1 MGVGWVGWVGWMSF
15 LVSHASVCSQ
25 KFSPH
30 LLHLHLEHRHLPTEL
45 SSICL
50 QYAAKV
56 LAAGQVYVLRS
67 IALFQEHGSSW
78 IRHVGLPNHKHS
90 KKTTQKNI
98 PWQIYQ
104 RGRGIVSIRWIDN
117 LTSSHHKHA
126 ACPLHHT
133 CAAWGHLSLWRFNWF
148 CCLSSRRRMSQTR
161 PTRSGYAWS
170 FQKIAM
176 GSFKCPCQEFQV
188 CQSNGWFMLFIIWP
202 MWPPRPTD

>member
-56 LAAGQVYVLRS
+56 FAAGQVYVLRS

-90 KKTTQKNI
+90 KKTTQKK
-98 PWQIYQ
+98 Y
-104 RGRGIVSIRWIDN
+104 SMTN
-117 LTSSHHKHA
+117 LSKRTWDRVNTLDRQSDKQPSQARSLPITSHV
-126 ACPLHHT
+126 
-133 CAAWGHLSLWRFNWF
+133 
-148 CCLSSRRRMSQTR
+148 CCLGSSQPVALQLVLLPLLKEANVPNT
-161 PTRSGYAWS
+161 AN
-170 FQKIAM
+170 
-176 GSFKCPCQEFQV
+176 SFKLRMKFSKDCH
-188 CQSNGWFMLFIIWP
+188 G
-202 MWPPRPTD
+202 